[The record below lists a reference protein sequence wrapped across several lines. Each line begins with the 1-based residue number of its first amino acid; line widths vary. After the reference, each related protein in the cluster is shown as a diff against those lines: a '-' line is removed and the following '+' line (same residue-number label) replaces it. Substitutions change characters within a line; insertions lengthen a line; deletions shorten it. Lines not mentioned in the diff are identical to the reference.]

1 MLFFFFLFS
10 TGLYLFII
18 LIFTFVSEKR
28 VKLSLYF
35 IGWGLPLA
43 VILVYVVCRASLAEP
58 EDANTIDRY
67 EQICGKYI
75 HTSLAVF
82 YNRNKFQEDFFF
94 KICELFSSSSFSCW
108 AIDVSVNW
116 IYKIPCIVSVC
127 ANLIFLLVIVFKL
140 VSNFYTDMSDNAAVM
155 RTFKAIGMNYINS
168 NVLF

>member
-1 MLFFFFLFS
+1 M
-10 TGLYLFII
+10 
-18 LIFTFVSEKR
+18 SEKR

-82 YNRNKFQEDFFF
+82 YNLNKFQEDFFF
-94 KICELFSSSSFSCW
+94 FKICEFFYSSSFSYW

-168 NVLF
+168 NVLFSSYKFVFFILHEQHGEIRN

>member
-1 MLFFFFLFS
+1 MLFFCLFS

-82 YNRNKFQEDFFF
+82 YNLNKFQEDFFF
-94 KICELFSSSSFSCW
+94 KICDFFLFFFFQLLGHRCICELDLQNSLYRVCMCKFDFL
-108 AIDVSVNW
+108 ARD
-116 IYKIPCIVSVC
+116 CI
-127 ANLIFLLVIVFKL
+127 
-140 VSNFYTDMSDNAAVM
+140 
-155 RTFKAIGMNYINS
+155 
-168 NVLF
+168 

>member
-1 MLFFFFLFS
+1 MELECFDILEILYNIYLYISTLKNPCNNLLFFVLFS

-82 YNRNKFQEDFFF
+82 YNLNKFQEDFFF
-94 KICELFSSSSFSCW
+94 Q
-108 AIDVSVNW
+108 N
-116 IYKIPCIVSVC
+116 
-127 ANLIFLLVIVFKL
+127 
-140 VSNFYTDMSDNAAVM
+140 M
-155 RTFKAIGMNYINS
+155 
-168 NVLF
+168 